1 MASHFRRQRLLVFL
15 RDWFGR
21 GPSGTRKPLV
31 LRGARQVGKSSL
43 IRDFCSEEGLELL
56 ELNFERSPQLA
67 GLFSHGPNSRT
78 ISALEL
84 HFGRRLHER
93 SVLFFDEIQAA
104 PEVFARLRYFR
115 EEHPEIAV
123 VAAGSLLEFMLGD
136 SAHGVP
142 VGRLEYLHLGPARFE
157 DFLDACGDSA
167 LLELL
172 CHAQPGE
179 LQSLNTVVHQQLLS
193 RAREFSLVG
202 GMPEAIARYTSR
214 ESGDLLGSS
223 AVQDSILQTTQEDFA
238 KYRRRVPMERLLRIF
253 QSLPTQVGRKW
264 IHARINPDDRAQASD
279 AALELLCLAR
289 VACRVRHSAGNGLP
303 LEAETNDRFFKV
315 LFLDVGLMQRLL
327 QTPPALSDWVRV
339 NEGAIAEQWV
349 CQHLLDLRAD
359 FEKPALHYW
368 VREKAGA
375 QAEVDAL
382 LPWNGTV
389 IPVEIK
395 AGPSGKVRSLRVFL
409 DEHPRSP
416 FGVHF
421 STEPLLWDPRHRI
434 LRVPL
439 YAVEQLYRVMAT
451 LG

>member
-1 MASHFRRQRLLVFL
+1 MAAHFRRQRLLGYL

-21 GPSGTRKPLV
+21 GASGTRKPLV

-43 IRDFCSEEGLELL
+43 IRDFCAEEGLELL
-56 ELNFERSPQLA
+56 ELNFERSPQLS
-67 GLFSHGPNSRT
+67 GLFSSGPNART

-84 HFGRRLHER
+84 HFGKRLHER
-93 SVLFFDEIQAA
+93 SLLFLDEIQAT

-115 EEHPEIAV
+115 EEHPEISV

-157 DFLDACGDSA
+157 DFLGACGDTA
-167 LLELL
+167 WLELL
-172 CHAQPGE
+172 RHAPPGE
-179 LQSLNTVVHQQLLS
+179 LQSLNPVVHQQLLS
-193 RAREFSLVG
+193 RAREFSQVG
-202 GMPEAIARYTSR
+202 GMPEAIARYTNR
-214 ESGDLLGSS
+214 DGGDLLGCR

-238 KYRRRVPMERLLRIF
+238 KYRKRVPMERLLRIF
-253 QSLPTQVGRKW
+253 QSLATQVGRKW
-264 IHARINPDDRAQASD
+264 MHARVNPDDRAQASE

-289 VACRVRHSAGNGLP
+289 VASRIRHSAGNGLP
-303 LEAETNDRFFKV
+303 LEAEANDRYFKV
-315 LFLDVGLMQRLL
+315 LFLDVGLLQRLL
-327 QTPPALSDWVRV
+327 GGPPAMSDWVRI

-349 CQHLLDLRAD
+349 CQHLLDLRED

-368 VREKAGA
+368 VREKTGA

-395 AGPSGKVRSLRVFL
+395 AGPSGRVRSLRVFL

-439 YAVEQLYRVMAT
+439 YAAEQLPRLMAT
-451 LG
+451 VG